1 MQVTFG
7 IFPLKYP
14 VGVDVNLIKCGS
26 SALNKIKNFL
36 SGMKYKKTQEEHLQE
51 AKIAR
56 KEEEQQ
62 KGVHVEEEDEAIS
75 IEEDLE
81 SGGMDEETED
91 CLLYTSPS
99 PRDATLSRM
108 PSSA

>member
-1 MQVTFG
+1 MVV
-7 IFPLKYP
+7 L
-14 VGVDVNLIKCGS
+14 
-26 SALNKIKNFL
+26 ALNKIKNFL

-81 SGGMDEETED
+81 SEAWTKRLRKMLRWRLG
-91 CLLYTSPS
+91 
-99 PRDATLSRM
+99 
-108 PSSA
+108 